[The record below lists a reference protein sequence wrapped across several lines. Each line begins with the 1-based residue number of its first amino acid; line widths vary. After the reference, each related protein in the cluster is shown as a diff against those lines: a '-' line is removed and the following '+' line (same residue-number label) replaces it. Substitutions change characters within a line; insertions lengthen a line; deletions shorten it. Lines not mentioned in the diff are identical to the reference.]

1 MGCGQAK
8 ALELFL
14 PGIPEEANKVTK
26 DRGSKK
32 PLSLSLSLCN
42 FLPFGFRRFVAMI
55 FLPTSVLFRVS
66 SVISTFFDFSVFGLP

>member
-8 ALELFL
+8 
-14 PGIPEEANKVTK
+14 EANKVMK

-32 PLSLSLSLCN
+32 PLSLSLSLSLCN

-55 FLPTSVLFRVS
+55 FLPTSVLFHVS